1 MTYSRVYH
9 IPCTICGSSDA
20 VTVFEDGHGFCF
32 SCEHVYQ
39 PGEITV
45 VKPVEVAKAPSPTT
59 PINFTYPYRNLD
71 KATLDKFKVRFA
83 NVKGHNCVIYPV
95 SSDAYKVRRLDTKEF
110 WVEGKYSQANPFG
123 MDIFDAGSA
132 KAITI
137 CAGENDA
144 MAVYQMLGGY
154 PVITPKNGEPSAA
167 KDLGR
172 AKVREYINSFDKIYI
187 CLDNDEAGR
196 EATDE
201 VARLFDPN
209 KVYIVKLNKYKD
221 AHEYLEKYEGK
232 EFTRVWWAAQR
243 YRPKGIISSFDEVFA
258 VLDKDDAPSIASY
271 PFPTI
276 EKMTLGIRPAEVNVV
291 TAKSGIGKTE
301 ILRAVEYHILQTT
314 DLNIGVI
321 HLEER
326 EKRAIQGLAG
336 YALQR
341 PVHRR
346 DSGVSA
352 EEVKEAYKK
361 AVKRDDR
368 VYYYQHFGSQD
379 LDVIIDVVRN
389 IVAAFGCKVVFLDH
403 ITMLVTGFD
412 GDDERRKLDY
422 LSTRFAM
429 LARELDFTLF
439 LVSHVNDN
447 GQTRGSRN
455 IENIADLWLHIDRDK
470 EAADER
476 TRNTIKTVIKKNRP
490 ASETGPAG
498 ILFYDKDKGIVTE
511 TEQMEADGGSPTE
524 QVDRPILLEE
534 QDFYAVQDMDEQHQ
548 PDRGEHSTPKEPVV

>member
-1 MTYSRVYH
+1 MSRIYH
-9 IPCTICGSSDA
+9 VACPACNSSDA
-20 VTVFEDGHGFCF
+20 VTVYEDGHGFCF
-32 SCEHVYQ
+32 SCEAYHQ
-39 PGEITV
+39 PGEIETKKKEPIIKV
-45 VKPVEVAKAPSPTT
+45 LTT
-59 PINFTYPYRNLD
+59 PSGYGKLPYRGLT
-71 KATLDKFKVRFA
+71 KETLDKF
-83 NVKGHNCVIYPV
+83 NVKFGKSRGHDVILYPL
-95 SSDAYKVRRLDTKEF
+95 SSEAQKVRRLDVKDF
-110 WVEGKYSQANPFG
+110 WVEGSYSQAFPFG
-123 MDIFDAGSA
+123 MNVFDAGSA

-137 CAGENDA
+137 CEGENDA
-144 MAVYQMLGGY
+144 LAVYQMLGGY
-154 PVITPKNGEPSAA
+154 PVIAPKNGAQSAA
-167 KDLGR
+167 KSLG
-172 AKVREYINSFDKIYI
+172 ATKVREYINSFEKIYI
-187 CLDNDEAGR
+187 CLDNDKAGLD
-196 EATDE
+196 AKDE
-201 VARLFDPN
+201 VAKLFDPN
-209 KVYIVKLNKYKD
+209 KVYIVSLSKYKD
-221 AHEYLEKYEGK
+221 PHEYLEKHEGK
-232 EFTRVWWAAQR
+232 EFVKVWWSSQR

-301 ILRAVEYHILQTT
+301 ILRAIEYHILQTT

-336 YALQR
+336 YSIQR

-346 DSGVSA
+346 DSGVSP
-352 EEVKEAYKK
+352 EEIKEAYKK

-389 IVAAFGCKVVFLDH
+389 IVAGFGCKVVFLDH

-412 GDDERRKLDY
+412 GEDERRKLDY

-470 EAADER
+470 EAADEK
-476 TRNTIKTVIKKNRP
+476 TRNTIKTMIKKNRP

-511 TEQMEADGGSPTE
+511 TEQVGPDGGQETGE
-524 QVDRPILLEE
+524 VDRPLLLEE
-534 QDFYAVQDMDEQHQ
+534 QEFHPVQDVDNQHQ
-548 PDRGEHSTPKEPVV
+548 Q